1 MTRVVIT
8 GPESCGKT
16 TLLESVKHLPE
27 VEITKEFAR
36 YYLDDIQ
43 RPYQYEDI
51 LSIALGQI
59 SLENDALVS
68 NKKLIIQDTDLLTLK
83 IWCEFKYKKCHSLI
97 KKELSNRLPSIYI
110 LCYPDIPWEYDVQRE
125 NPNDRL
131 ELFKLYEQ
139 EIEKLK
145 VDYII
150 LKGSKENRLNKV
162 EQLIS
167 NLLIV

>member
-16 TLLESVKHLPE
+16 TLLESVKHLAE
-27 VEITKEFAR
+27 VEITEEFAR
-36 YYLDDIQ
+36 YYLDDIK

-51 LSIALGQI
+51 YSIALGQI
-59 SLENDALVS
+59 AFENDALES

-83 IWCEFKYKKCHSLI
+83 IWCEYKYKKCHSLI
-97 KKELSNRLPSIYI
+97 IKELSKRLPSLYI
-110 LCYPDIPWEYDVQRE
+110 LCYPDIPWEHDVQRE

-131 ELFKLYEQ
+131 ALFKLYEE
-139 EIEKLK
+139 EIKKLK

-150 LKGSKENRLNKV
+150 LKGSNENRLNKV

-167 NLLIV
+167 KLVSV

>member
-1 MTRVVIT
+1 MNRVVIT

-27 VEITKEFAR
+27 VEITEEFAR
-36 YYLDDIQ
+36 YYLDDLQ
-43 RPYQYEDI
+43 RPYHYEDI
-51 LSIALGQI
+51 LSIAHGQI
-59 SLENDALVS
+59 ALENDALES

-97 KKELSNRLPSIYI
+97 KKELSNRLPSVYI
-110 LCYPDIPWEYDVQRE
+110 LCYPDIPWEYDAQRE

-131 ELFKLYEQ
+131 ALFKLYKQ
-139 EIEKLK
+139 EIKKLK
-145 VDYII
+145 VDYIV

-167 NLLIV
+167 KLLSV

>member
-16 TLLESVKHLPE
+16 TLLESVKHLSE
-27 VEITKEFAR
+27 VEITEEFAR
-36 YYLDDIQ
+36 CYLDGIK

-51 LSIALGQI
+51 YSIALGQI
-59 SLENDALVS
+59 AIENDAIES
-68 NKKLIIQDTDLLTLK
+68 NKKLVIQDTDLLTLK

-97 KKELSNRLPSIYI
+97 KKELCKRLPSLYI
-110 LCYPDIPWEYDVQRE
+110 LCYPDIPWEYDAQRE

-131 ELFKLYEQ
+131 AIFKLYEE
-139 EIEKLK
+139 EIKKLK
-145 VDYII
+145 VNYII

-167 NLLIV
+167 KLVSM

>member
-1 MTRVVIT
+1 MNRVVIT

-16 TLLESVKHLPE
+16 TLLESVKHLPKVGTTE
-27 VEITKEFAR
+27 EFAR

-51 LSIALGQI
+51 LSMLWTN
-59 SLENDALVS
+59 SSWKRCLRS

-125 NPNDRL
+125 NPYDRL

-167 NLLIV
+167 KLLLI

>member
-1 MTRVVIT
+1 MNRVVIT

-27 VEITKEFAR
+27 VEITEEFAR
-36 YYLDDIQ
+36 CYLDDIQ

-59 SLENDALVS
+59 ALENDALVS

-97 KKELSNRLPSIYI
+97 KKELFN
-110 LCYPDIPWEYDVQRE
+110 
-125 NPNDRL
+125 
-131 ELFKLYEQ
+131 
-139 EIEKLK
+139 
-145 VDYII
+145 
-150 LKGSKENRLNKV
+150 
-162 EQLIS
+162 
-167 NLLIV
+167 

>member
-1 MTRVVIT
+1 MNRVVIT

-16 TLLESVKHLPE
+16 TLLESVKHLPK
-27 VEITKEFAR
+27 VGITEEFAR

-59 SLENDALVS
+59 ALENDALAS

-162 EQLIS
+162 EKLIS
-167 NLLIV
+167 NLLIT